1 MKQKFIR
8 TILGPILKDEM
19 INTKIKN
26 NSFNYISSLPFEHII
41 QNLCS
46 YLNKDNNIDS
56 KNSITLSNLNEIMLK
71 PFSLY
76 QNLYL
81 DSDVALLSNEL
92 NFLKKYNTILICE
105 VTSNKN
111 GKNLSVLREISK
123 LTKINICF
131 GLNLEYE
138 NLFNIDLKKI
148 SNEIQYNII
157 YGKNDDNLTIPSF
170 LGEEIFDKNL
180 NDNEKKLYK
189 MICSDIINK
198 YQIPLYIKLINEMKN
213 PEKNQIINF
222 FNNEVKLKNKKK
234 IIFCIGLSDNDLII
248 NENNLFALMKNILNS
263 GFTLNLNIYECDIT
277 KQNEKID
284 NYYNPKKIELIKK
297 IILIDNKKYIEQILL
312 SNNINFK
319 INLKQFGSFGYENLF
334 INYFPEIL
342 NNLNE
347 IEIKKILYE
356 NLFNLL
362 EYWTELEKIQKDVKK
377 LKCENCGIEKNEDDK
392 DLFSKFDK
400 IFCSFKCLKEY
411 IKNNPQ

>member
-1 MKQKFIR
+1 
-8 TILGPILKDEM
+8 
-19 INTKIKN
+19 
-26 NSFNYISSLPFEHII
+26 
-41 QNLCS
+41 
-46 YLNKDNNIDS
+46 
-56 KNSITLSNLNEIMLK
+56 
-71 PFSLY
+71 
-76 QNLYL
+76 
-81 DSDVALLSNEL
+81 
-92 NFLKKYNTILICE
+92 
-105 VTSNKN
+105 
-111 GKNLSVLREISK
+111 
-123 LTKINICF
+123 
-131 GLNLEYE
+131 
-138 NLFNIDLKKI
+138 
-148 SNEIQYNII
+148 
-157 YGKNDDNLTIPSF
+157 
-170 LGEEIFDKNL
+170 
-180 NDNEKKLYK
+180 
-189 MICSDIINK
+189 
-198 YQIPLYIKLINEMKN
+198 
-213 PEKNQIINF
+213 
-222 FNNEVKLKNKKK
+222 
-234 IIFCIGLSDNDLII
+234 
-248 NENNLFALMKNILNS
+248 
-263 GFTLNLNIYECDIT
+263 LNLNIYECDIT